1 MDPGTILGFST
12 GYLAALI
19 GIFLLYLPYL
29 VLLVALLIAAGIL
42 QLLLLPFALLIRK
55 LRRTKPR
62 SVPDSSWILN
72 PTNSQPP
79 GPILLPR
86 RHGAAPQ

>member
-12 GYLAALI
+12 GYLTALV

-29 VLLVALLIAAGIL
+29 VLLVTLLIAAGIL
-42 QLLLLPFALLIRK
+42 QLLLLPFAILIRK

-62 SVPDSSWILN
+62 PIPDNSWILN

-79 GPILLPR
+79 ERILLLGR
-86 RHGAAPQ
+86 TAPQ